1 MSKLLKASAGKAQ
14 EHLELVGSLTDE
26 PSRTP
31 FPSEGRHGRKGQA
44 AGAQSYTWTLNEQP
58 TNVSRVGIDA
68 HSVRMKRHKVE
79 GAQM

>member
-1 MSKLLKASAGKAQ
+1 MPKLLKESAGKAQ

-31 FPSEGRHGRKGQA
+31 FPSEGRHERKGLA
-44 AGAQSYTWTLNEQP
+44 AGARSYTWTLNEQP

-79 GAQM
+79 RAQM